1 VYANSQQQN
10 HGCKKETVPLQSP
23 RCSAGQTHDE
33 TICVGLMAA
42 DAASGNWERSAIA
55 GWKAK
60 PRIKQHDLIV
70 L

>member
-1 VYANSQQQN
+1 
-10 HGCKKETVPLQSP
+10 
-23 RCSAGQTHDE
+23 
-33 TICVGLMAA
+33 MAA